1 MERNFVC
8 ILCPRGCRIKV
19 DNEGN
24 ITGNHCKRGLGY
36 VQTEMT
42 APTRVVT
49 STVKTAFKETPR
61 VSVKTSVPVPKGM
74 IMEVMA
80 EINKVVVDKPMGIGE
95 VIIKNVLDTGSDI
108 ILTKSCLK

>member
-19 DNEGN
+19 DNDGN

-36 VQTEMT
+36 VKTEMT

-49 STVKTAFKETPR
+49 STVRTTFKEVPR
-61 VSVKTSVPVPKGM
+61 VSVKTDNPIPKGM
-74 IMEVMA
+74 IMQVMD
-80 EINKVVVDKPMGIGE
+80 EINKVVIDKPMSIGSI
-95 VIIKNVLDTGSDI
+95 VIENVLDTGSNI
-108 ILTKSCLK
+108 ITTKPCLK

>member
-19 DNEGN
+19 DNDGN

-49 STVKTAFKETPR
+49 STVRTAFKDVPR
-61 VSVKTSVPVPKGM
+61 VSVKTDNPVPKGM
-74 IMEVMA
+74 IMDVMA
-80 EINKVVVDKPMGIGE
+80 EINKVVVEKPMAIGE
-95 VIIKNVLDTGSDI
+95 VVIENVLDTGSNI
-108 ILTKSCLK
+108 ILTKHCLK

>member
-8 ILCPRGCRIKV
+8 ILCPRECRIKV
-19 DNEGN
+19 DNDGK

-49 STVKTAFKETPR
+49 STVRTAFKDVPR
-61 VSVKTSVPVPKGM
+61 VSVKTDTPVPKGM
-74 IMEVMA
+74 IMDVMA
-80 EINKVVVDKPMGIGE
+80 EINKVVVEKPMAIGE
-95 VIIKNVLDTGSDI
+95 VVIENVLDTGSNI
-108 ILTKSCLK
+108 ILTKPCLK

>member
-19 DNEGN
+19 DNDGN

-42 APTRVVT
+42 TPTRVVT
-49 STVKTAFKETPR
+49 STVRTAFKDVPR
-61 VSVKTSVPVPKGM
+61 VSVKTDNPVPKGM
-74 IMEVMA
+74 IMDVMA
-80 EINKVVVDKPMGIGE
+80 EINKVVVEKPMAIGE
-95 VIIKNVLDTGSDI
+95 VVIENVLDTGSNI
-108 ILTKSCLK
+108 ILTKPCLK